1 MAKYPFTKKELR
13 AAVRIFAEKQESVL
27 EAVLDNDPV
36 TFSDTFQH
44 KMNTLLRQ
52 TSLAAAKRHKTRS
65 RIAAAGLALILFL
78 TAFFSF
84 NTTARAEFVNWI
96 KNIYKEFIVYHFFG
110 EATSD
115 QVSEIILEWLPE
127 GFDLTETD
135 KTADHLSYVYESYD
149 RTSIFMIDCDK
160 AHSGSAVFIT
170 DQTDDRQHLSLTI
183 AGYEVDCYV
192 SANAASD
199 YIWHDAGGKFFFSMN
214 SNLPHE
220 INVKIIENLKI
231 ESK

>member
-44 KMNTLLRQ
+44 KMNTLLQQ

-84 NTTARAEFVNWI
+84 NTTARAKFIDWI
-96 KNIYKEFIVYHFFG
+96 KDIYHDYYIVYHFT
-110 EATSD
+110 EQKTTDALPD
-115 QVSEIILEWLPE
+115 LKLEWVPE
-127 GFDLTETD
+127 GYSLTDQQSFEGGCTYLYENND
-135 KTADHLSYVYESYD
+135 RSAGFVLSCEY
-149 RTSIFMIDCDK
+149 
-160 AHSGSAVFIT
+160 AHSGAGAYIG
-170 DQTDDRQHLSLTI
+170 DHGRQQLSLSI
-183 AGYEVDCYV
+183 AGYLVDCYL
-192 SANAASD
+192 SDDDSD
-199 YIWHDAGGKFFFSMN
+199 YIWLDTDGKFFFSIN
-214 SNLPHE
+214 SNLPHDV
-220 INVKIIENLKI
+220 NVKIIENLKI

>member
-84 NTTARAEFVNWI
+84 NTTARAEFTSWVKTI
-96 KNIYKEFIVYHFFG
+96 YSDVTSYLFSGKNREDRLPVYVP
-110 EATSD
+110 
-115 QVSEIILEWLPE
+115 QWLPE
-127 GFDLTETD
+127 GVYKDTEEENENSYSRLYLNNETEKGFFFYCQRASEGAGIFIVD
-135 KTADHLSYVYESYD
+135 DESRLHVTAQLGGWD
-149 RTSIFMIDCDK
+149 
-160 AHSGSAVFIT
+160 
-170 DQTDDRQHLSLTI
+170 
-183 AGYEVDCYV
+183 VDCYI
-192 SANAASD
+192 SDGGDSD
-199 YIWHDAGGKFFFSMN
+199 YVWHDSDGRFFFSIN

-220 INVKIIENLKI
+220 VNEKIIENLKL